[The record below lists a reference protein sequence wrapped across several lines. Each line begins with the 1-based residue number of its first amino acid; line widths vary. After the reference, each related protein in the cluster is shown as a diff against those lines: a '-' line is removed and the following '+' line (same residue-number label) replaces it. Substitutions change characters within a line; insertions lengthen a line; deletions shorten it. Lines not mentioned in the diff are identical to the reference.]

1 LDQQIFEY
9 IRVVFQRLREK
20 LLLLG
25 IIVAVVS
32 FGVLAA
38 GMAIKPKYETSI
50 TIYADNKN
58 IIQPLLEGRASVTTP
73 KTERIR
79 IVRETMFS
87 PRLLEEI
94 LPIAFSEVDM
104 SDTRQ
109 AEKFMAQLR
118 GNVSLT
124 APADNYVK
132 IAYAHESPQK
142 SYQLVNKLTNLFI
155 EESAKSKRIES
166 KSAFNFIDDQVKT
179 YKAQLVSAEN
189 KLKSF
194 EAANVDGRESQVNA
208 SIDRLRQAV
217 DEIAINIEAEEVRI
231 AALEVQL
238 ANESR
243 FASNDYNA
251 RVYRD
256 RLAQLESNLDR
267 MRLSLRDQHPD
278 VVEVRLQIQ
287 DIKRTIV
294 EVESAKASG
303 IKQNELSGESRL
315 NPIYEELSNQLGAA
329 RVDVQTMTHR
339 LAANESRLEGQYERR
354 VRVATNQAELSELT
368 RDYDVTKQIYEDLLG
383 RKEKA
388 RISMTLDMT
397 GQGVTYKILEPAAFP
412 VLPTGARFLHF
423 VIAGPILGVVIALAA
438 LIVSVLF
445 NRTVLFAQQLND
457 ILPGIVLGVVPSG
470 KKEGLNW
477 RYASA
482 GLFGFVATY
491 SAVAASFNQFA

>member
-1 LDQQIFEY
+1 MDQQIFEY
-9 IRVVFQRLREK
+9 IRFVMKRLKEK

-25 IIVAVVS
+25 LCVAVVS
-32 FGVLAA
+32 FAVLVA
-38 GMAIKPKYETSI
+38 GMVIKPKFETAI

-58 IIQPLLEGRASVTTP
+58 VIKPLLEGQATVTTP

-79 IVRETMFS
+79 IVKETMFS

-94 LPIAFSEVDM
+94 LPIAYPDFISG
-104 SDTRQ
+104 DTQ
-109 AEKFMAQLR
+109 EAEKLMAQLR
-118 GNVSLT
+118 NNIEVV
-124 APADNYVK
+124 APASNYVK
-132 IAYAHESPQK
+132 ISYGHESPQI

-155 EESAKSKRIES
+155 EESASSKRTES
-166 KSAFNFIDDQVKT
+166 KSAFNFIDDQVKS
-179 YKAQLVSAEN
+179 YKAQLVAAEN

-194 EAANVDGRESQVNA
+194 EAANVDGLESQVNA
-208 SIDRLRQAV
+208 SIDRLRGAV

-256 RLAQLESNLDR
+256 RLAQLESALDR

-278 VVEVRLQIQ
+278 IVDVRLQIQ
-287 DIKRTIV
+287 DLKRTIV
-294 EVESAKASG
+294 EVENAKVSG
-303 IKQNELSGESRL
+303 AQQNELTGDGRL
-315 NPIYEELSNQLGAA
+315 NPIYEELSNQLAKA
-329 RVDVQTMTHR
+329 RVNVQTMRHR
-339 LAANESRLEGQYERR
+339 LAANESRLEGQYKRR
-354 VRVATNQAELSELT
+354 VRVASNQAELSELT

-423 VIAGPILGVVIALAA
+423 VIAGPILGIVIALIA
-438 LIVSVLF
+438 LIASVLL
-445 NRTVLFAQQLND
+445 NRTILFAQQLND
-457 ILPGIVLGVVPSG
+457 MLPGIVLGVIPSG
-470 KKEGLNW
+470 NPHRLNW
-477 RYASA
+477 RFATA
-482 GLFGFVATY
+482 GLVVFVATY
-491 SAVAASFNQFA
+491 SAVAVSYSFYA